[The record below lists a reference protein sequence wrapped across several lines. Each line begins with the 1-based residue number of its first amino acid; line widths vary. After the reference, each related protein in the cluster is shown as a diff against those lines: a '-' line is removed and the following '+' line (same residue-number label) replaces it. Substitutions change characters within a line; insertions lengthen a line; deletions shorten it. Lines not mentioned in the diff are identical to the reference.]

1 MSAMG
6 IYHQRRRHLR
16 HLSVR
21 AYTLVEAKSHF
32 KLPTGCSSVPWSGSS
47 HTLYFVLVLKF
58 HGVNRVA
65 DDRHPTSDCK
75 CFPYRSCAECDS
87 RSLFSASRNDVIAI
101 CVVANFIGQRHVLKL
116 WAQKGPRNA
125 RLRSPQKKGETHVQG
140 GILQQDERQV
150 ITRRPF
156 LSCPETALV
165 NYSACYSLGFGG
177 MP

>member
-1 MSAMG
+1 M
-6 IYHQRRRHLR
+6 RHSDKPVLR
-16 HLSVR
+16 GAEAQGHYWR

-32 KLPTGCSSVPWSGSS
+32 KLPTGCSSVPWSGPR
-47 HTLYFVLVLKF
+47 HTIHCVLVLKF

-125 RLRSPQKKGETHVQG
+125 RLRSPQKKGETHVCRA
-140 GILQQDERQV
+140 EFYNR
-150 ITRRPF
+150 TSAKSSRAA
-156 LSCPETALV
+156 LSCRFLRPLW
-165 NYSACYSLGFGG
+165 
-177 MP
+177 